1 MSDRPQ
7 VRLFV
12 LLIFACTLATVA
24 TIAVAARH
32 GSAPAAS
39 REHLAWVLPK
49 AHSANRPV
57 LVFRSLSGGRTS
69 FGQIALDNLSNSSA
83 SRQLLQLRCERVYF
97 GPKNGLCL
105 ARGGGF
111 AKGYE
116 ARIVGPDLRVHHT
129 LDVAGI
135 PSRARVSSDG
145 RYGSVTLF
153 VNGHSYAETGS
164 ASTQTTLIDMAS
176 GARVGDLEDFTTY
189 RGSRQVTA
197 DDVNFWGVTFARD
210 SDRFYATLATG
221 GKTYLVEGSV
231 SRRTMRTIHENVE
244 CPSLSPDGTR
254 IAYKK
259 RVAERTD
266 PWRLTI
272 LDLATKSETLLAET
286 RSVDDQVEWL
296 DDDRVLYGLDDQIWV
311 ARAGGGGGP
320 ASFKRD
326 ADSPAVLRW

>member
-1 MSDRPQ
+1 MSDRPR

-12 LLIFACTLATVA
+12 LLAVACTLAA
-24 TIAVAARH
+24 FAAIAVAVRD
-32 GSAPAAS
+32 GSAPTGS
-39 REHLAWVLPK
+39 RLAGILPE
-49 AHSANRPV
+49 AQSAKRPV
-57 LVFRSLSGGRTS
+57 LVFRSLSGRRTS
-69 FGQIALDNLSNSSA
+69 FGQIALANLSDSST
-83 SRQLLQLRCERVYF
+83 SRQLVPLRCERVYF

-129 LDVAGI
+129 LDVAGT

-153 VNGHSYAETGS
+153 VNGHSYAERGS
-164 ASTQTTLIDMAS
+164 ASTQTTLIDMTS

-197 DDVNFWGVTFARD
+197 VDVNFWGVTFARNG
-210 SDRFYATLATG
+210 DRFYATLATG

-231 SRRTMRTIHENVE
+231 TRRTMRTIHENVE

-266 PWRLTI
+266 PWRLRI

-296 DDDRVLYGLDDQIWV
+296 DDDRVLYGHDDQIWV
-311 ARAGGGGGP
+311 ARAGGGGVP
-320 ASFKRD
+320 ALFKRD